1 MQDIPVS
8 TFTVLTTVQQLPAW
22 LTETSQEK
30 DNYIPYLQWSKV
42 TCRYLNVKLFLL
54 VFLASCEKTVSSVYI
69 LSLKSHPINIAAFA
83 QRHKSAGFDRV
94 FMK

>member
-54 VFLASCEKTVSSVYI
+54 VFWQVVRKQCRLFTFC
-69 LSLKSHPINIAAFA
+69 L
-83 QRHKSAGFDRV
+83 
-94 FMK
+94 